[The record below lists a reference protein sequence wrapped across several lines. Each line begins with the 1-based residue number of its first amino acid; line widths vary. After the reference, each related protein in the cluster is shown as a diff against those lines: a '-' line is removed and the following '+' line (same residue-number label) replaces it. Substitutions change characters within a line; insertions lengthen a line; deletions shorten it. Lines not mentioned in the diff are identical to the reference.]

1 MQLRRFGRLVALGC
15 LVVSAV
21 ACSSLDKPKKPKPVQ
36 SRGYQE
42 RPSAEMAE
50 RMPWEI
56 WQPYY
61 DLQGAQLTNRS
72 LILGDELQERGKRQA
87 ALDAYLKALTESL
100 DPAQDEAAAIRI
112 ASQHLALDN
121 SQKALSSVGSYFKR
135 QGLGEQDVDVPFALV
150 LAFAYGRHGDVDQ
163 SLAWFSKVAAQ
174 GRPGGPAATV
184 AGTGT
189 GLLLRTLAP
198 EDFERIASSWHGDT
212 FVADRVGKE
221 RLRRTSMGWNA
232 ADYPSTTPFWAGFVG
247 MSLSDQSAGVARQGT
262 GGASSVGLV
271 LSLSDRFG
279 ALGRDTKQGF
289 ELAVEAN
296 STTTPK
302 VSVVARDVGADTAA
316 ASAAVRELTTG
327 AGVSVIA
334 GPLLTEAA
342 TSAAETARE
351 LGVPIISLSKSE
363 SFSTGNGV
371 FRLGATTTSQV
382 EALVNA
388 AFGDYGISRFAIA
401 YPQSANGTEFL
412 EVFRKKLGSLG
423 LSLELEVGY
432 VASDDASL
440 LDVAQQLEGSSAEA
454 VLLPDSIEVS
464 ERLLRNFSPS
474 LKKRMRPLGTALW
487 DNATK
492 IARSQALFERS
503 VFVTPFFAQSTREE
517 VQRFV
522 ESYKGRFNTAPNFLA
537 AQGFDTGTLVMNALN
552 KGNSS
557 FGAALESLPPYN
569 GVTGVLSV
577 SSSGEIVRNFYVV
590 EVLRDTFQERLPPSN
605 PQQSRVAVR
614 RSPTAG
620 VGVAAPSNT
629 PRLGDQERVDSG
641 Y

>member
-1 MQLRRFGRLVALGC
+1 MRFGQIVALVC
-15 LVVSAV
+15 LAVSAV
-21 ACSSLDKPKKPKPVQ
+21 ACSTLEKPKKPKPIQ

-42 RPSAEMAE
+42 RPTAEMAE

-61 DLQGAQLTNRS
+61 DLKGGRLTNQS

-87 ALDAYLKALTESL
+87 ALEAYLKAGADSL
-100 DPAQDEAAAIRI
+100 DAAQAEAAAIRI
-112 ASQHLALDN
+112 ASQHLALDD
-121 SQKALSSVGSYFKR
+121 SKKALSSVGSYFKR
-135 QGLGEQDVDVPFALV
+135 QGLGEQDVEVPFALL
-150 LAFAYGRHGDVDQ
+150 LAFAYGRHADIDQ
-163 SLAWFSKVAAQ
+163 SLAWFSKVSTH
-174 GRPGGPAATV
+174 GRPGGPAASV

-189 GLLLRTLAP
+189 GLLLRTLPDA
-198 EDFERIASSWHGDT
+198 EFERIATSWHGDT
-212 FVADRVGKE
+212 FVADRIGKE
-221 RLRRTSMGWNA
+221 RLRRTSMGWNTE
-232 ADYPSTTPFWAGFVG
+232 DYPAATPFWAGFAGV
-247 MSLSDQSAGVARQGT
+247 SLSDSSGNVARQGIS
-262 GGASSVGLV
+262 GSPSVGLV

-279 ALGRDTKQGF
+279 ALGRETKQGF

-296 STTTPK
+296 STMQQK

-316 ASAAVRELTTG
+316 ASAAVRELATG

-342 TSAAETARE
+342 TSAAQAARDV
-351 LGVPIISLSKSE
+351 GVPIISLSKSE

-382 EALVNA
+382 EALVNS

-401 YPQSANGTEFL
+401 YPQSASGTEFL
-412 EVFRKKLGSLG
+412 ELFRKKLGSLG

-432 VASDDASL
+432 VASDEASL
-440 LDVAQQLEGSSAEA
+440 IDVAQQLEGSSAEA

-487 DNATK
+487 DNAAK
-492 IARSQALFERS
+492 IARSQAVFERAI
-503 VFVTPFFAQSTREE
+503 FVSPFFAQSSREE
-517 VQRFV
+517 VQRFI
-522 ESYKGRFNTAPNFLA
+522 ESYKGRYNITPNFLA
-537 AQGFDTGTLVMNALN
+537 AQGFDAGTLVMNAMT
-552 KGNSS
+552 KGGGSFSS
-557 FGAALESLPPYN
+557 ALESLPPYN

-577 SSSGEIVRNFYVV
+577 SSSGEILRSFYVV
-590 EVLRDTFQERLPPSN
+590 EVLRDSFQEKLPPSN

-614 RSPTAG
+614 RSP
-620 VGVAAPSNT
+620 APTISGAPVSNT
-629 PRLGDQERVDSG
+629 PMLGDQERVDSG

>member
-1 MQLRRFGRLVALGC
+1 MRFGQVGALVC
-15 LVVSAV
+15 LAISAV
-21 ACSSLDKPKKPKPVQ
+21 ACSTLEKPKKPRPIQ
-36 SRGYQE
+36 ARGYQE
-42 RPSAEMAE
+42 RPTAQMAE

-61 DLQGAQLTNRS
+61 DLKGGQLTNRS
-72 LILGDELQERGKRQA
+72 LILGDELQERGKRRE
-87 ALDAYLKALTESL
+87 ALEAYLKAGAESL
-100 DPAQDEAAAIRI
+100 DAAQSEAAAIRI
-112 ASQHLALDN
+112 ASQHLALDD
-121 SQKALSSVGSYFKR
+121 SKKALSSVGSYFKR
-135 QGLGEQDVDVPFALV
+135 QGLGEQDVEVPFALL
-150 LAFAYGRHGDVDQ
+150 LAFAYGRHGDIDQ
-163 SLAWFSKVAAQ
+163 SLAWFSKVSTH

-189 GLLLRTLAP
+189 GLLLRTLP
-198 EDFERIASSWHGDT
+198 EAEFEKIATSWHGDT

-232 ADYPSTTPFWAGFVG
+232 EDYPTASPFWAGFAGV
-247 MSLSDQSAGVARQGT
+247 SLSDSSSVARQGVS
-262 GGASSVGLV
+262 GSPSIGLI

-296 STTTPK
+296 STTQQK
-302 VSVVARDVGADTAA
+302 VSVIARDVGADTAA
-316 ASAAVRELTTG
+316 ASAAVRELATG

-342 TSAAETARE
+342 TSAAQTARDV
-351 LGVPIISLSKSE
+351 GVPIISLSKSE

-382 EALVNA
+382 EALVNS

-401 YPQSANGTEFL
+401 YPQSASGTEFL
-412 EVFRKKLGSLG
+412 EVFRNKLGSLG

-432 VASDDASL
+432 VASDEASL
-440 LDVAQQLEGSSAEA
+440 IDVAQQLEGSSAEA

-492 IARSQALFERS
+492 IARSQAVFERA
-503 VFVTPFFAQSTREE
+503 VFVSPFFAQSSREE
-517 VQRFV
+517 VQRFI
-522 ESYKGRFNTAPNFLA
+522 ESYKGRYNNAPNFLA
-537 AQGFDTGTLVMNALN
+537 AQGFDAGTLVMNAMT
-552 KGNSS
+552 KGSGS
-557 FGAALESLPPYN
+557 VTSALESLPPYN

-577 SSSGEIVRNFYVV
+577 SSSGEILRSFYVV
-590 EVLRDTFQERLPPSN
+590 EVLRDTFQEKLPPSN
-605 PQQSRVAVR
+605 PRQSRVAVR
-614 RSPTAG
+614 RSPAPTTAG
-620 VGVAAPSNT
+620 VSVSNT
-629 PRLGDQERVDSG
+629 PMLGDQDRVDSG